1 MAEFGND
8 KRVGVGDRS
17 LHTLIQVQIT
27 AVLALP
33 VRFRTVLVAGS
44 GNFSNL
50 DEHVLVHTE
59 AAIGVLVQA
68 ETGDDVILVA
78 LPVRFRTV
86 LVAGS
91 GNFSNLD
98 EHVLVHTEAAIGVLV
113 QAETGDDVI
122 LVGNGAL
129 VRAAG
134 DLHVVRRVLLVIGED
149 GLLVARA
156 DERSAAYD
164 RDDVILVGNGA
175 LVRAAGDLHVVRR
188 VLLVI
193 GEDGLLVARA
203 DERSAA
209 YDHLAVLETLG
220 THEIENT
227 TFGAI

>member
-1 MAEFGND
+1 MAELGYHEGI
-8 KRVGVGDRS
+8 GVGH
-17 LHTLIQVQIT
+17 LAVHVLIPIQLA
-27 AVLALP
+27 AVRALP

-44 GNFSNL
+44 RNFSNL

-59 AAIGVLVQA
+59 AAV
-68 ETGDDVILVA
+68 
-78 LPVRFRTV
+78 
-86 LVAGS
+86 
-91 GNFSNLD
+91 
-98 EHVLVHTEAAIGVLV
+98 GVLV

-129 VRAAG
+129 VR
-134 DLHVVRRVLLVIGED
+134 
-149 GLLVARA
+149 
-156 DERSAAYD
+156 S
-164 RDDVILVGNGA
+164 
-175 LVRAAGDLHVVRR
+175 AGDLHVVRR

-209 YDHLAVLETLG
+209 YDHLAVLEALG